1 MGVEPTLA
9 ALVTL
14 VGIGVTTFGAFT
26 HTATAMAPGAA
37 LAFLGGGWL
46 GNALA
51 RRKPIGRAEPH

>member
-1 MGVEPTLA
+1 VGVEPALA

-14 VGIGVTTFGAFT
+14 LGIGLTTFGAFT
-26 HTATAMAPGAA
+26 HTTTAMAPGAA

-51 RRKPIGRAEPH
+51 RRKPWGDAS